1 MKQTLYHI
9 IPPAFWRRAWWVVLT
24 IFLRA
29 LLNFVGVA
37 ALLPILVLILD
48 NREQLAEG
56 PLGGIYRWGGF
67 SSAEAFIG
75 VVALGVVVVILLKG
89 VLNMA
94 LYSAERNYIFGLY
107 RTLSRQLFLNYYH
120 RGLDFIKHSNSAH
133 LSRNVNGVT
142 FSFVAGVLRPM
153 ATLLSE
159 SLLLLLIFGSIV
171 WINGRVALMALIL
184 FVPIALLYYYLV
196 RRRLNRYGE
205 VENRAHREK
214 GRVVAESFRG
224 YADVEINGAFPLMLQ
239 RFDRAMREIVEV
251 QQRNATLGL
260 LPSLLTE
267 VGLAL
272 GMALLLCVGGATHP
286 EEVPLLFGL
295 FAVAALRL
303 MPSIRSLL
311 GAWASMKY
319 NRYTIDILAESLD
332 GEPERELQAEEEKFP
347 FEQEISL
354 EGLSFHYEDDPL
366 HKIFDGLSLKISRGE
381 YLGIRGASGVGK
393 TTLFNLLLGL
403 YRPTEGE
410 ILIDGKP
417 LEEENLKAW
426 RSRVG
431 YVSQSVF
438 LMDGTFAEN
447 VALGLN
453 REEIDTERV
462 WEALRAAR
470 LDQFVA
476 TLKAGIDTPI
486 GECGARLSGGQRQR
500 IGIARALY
508 KGADLLLFDEAT
520 SALDNQTEEEVNRS
534 IRALAEER
542 KEMTIVV
549 IAHRETTL
557 EGCDRIIEL

>member
-1 MKQTLYHI
+1 
-9 IPPAFWRRAWWVVLT
+9 
-24 IFLRA
+24 
-29 LLNFVGVA
+29 
-37 ALLPILVLILD
+37 
-48 NREQLAEG
+48 
-56 PLGGIYRWGGF
+56 
-67 SSAEAFIG
+67 
-75 VVALGVVVVILLKG
+75 
-89 VLNMA
+89 
-94 LYSAERNYIFGLY
+94 
-107 RTLSRQLFLNYYH
+107 
-120 RGLDFIKHSNSAH
+120 
-133 LSRNVNGVT
+133 
-142 FSFVAGVLRPM
+142 
-153 ATLLSE
+153 
-159 SLLLLLIFGSIV
+159 
-171 WINGRVALMALIL
+171 
-184 FVPIALLYYYLV
+184 
-196 RRRLNRYGE
+196 
-205 VENRAHREK
+205 
-214 GRVVAESFRG
+214 
-224 YADVEINGAFPLMLQ
+224 
-239 RFDRAMREIVEV
+239 
-251 QQRNATLGL
+251 
-260 LPSLLTE
+260 
-267 VGLAL
+267 
-272 GMALLLCVGGATHP
+272 
-286 EEVPLLFGL
+286 
-295 FAVAALRL
+295 

-476 TLKAGIDTPI
+476 SLKAGIDTPI